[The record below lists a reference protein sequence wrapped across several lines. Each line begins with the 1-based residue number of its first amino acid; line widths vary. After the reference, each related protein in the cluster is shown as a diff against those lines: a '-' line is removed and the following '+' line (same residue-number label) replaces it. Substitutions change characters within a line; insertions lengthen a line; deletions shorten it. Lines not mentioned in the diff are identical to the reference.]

1 MGTRSIKRVVA
12 VALIAS
18 ATVLGTVEAAA
29 AQTTTTNFDAGVAC
43 EFPLTLVGSEDTR
56 TLHELTDANGN
67 AVQLLTG
74 RGSAITLTNDDT
86 GATLALQA
94 NGAPW
99 RIVNRPDGTST
110 YTTMGHLVLIMFPS
124 DVPAGPSTTLYV
136 GQRRVRRRQRHRRVH
151 AEGGAGQG
159 HGPLRGALELSSGRP
174 VAADAVGQRPRL
186 VEIWSQCNQISDQ
199 GRICFRADT
208 SVQVSWVSSMIS

>member
-29 AQTTTTNFDAGVAC
+29 AQTTTTNFEAGVAC

-56 TLHELTDANGN
+56 TLHELTDADGN
-67 AVQLLTG
+67 AVTLLTG
-74 RGSAITLTNDDT
+74 RGSAVTLTNDDT
-86 GATLALQA
+86 GASLALQA

-136 GQRRVRRRQRHRRVH
+136 GRVVFDVDNATGVFTLREAR
-151 AEGGAGQG
+151 GNG
-159 HGPLRGALELSSGRP
+159 HGPLRGALELSSGRRELRRH
-174 VAADAVGQRPRL
+174 V
-186 VEIWSQCNQISDQ
+186 
-199 GRICFRADT
+199 
-208 SVQVSWVSSMIS
+208 VQLNSVSSTIS